1 MRPASVVKRD
11 GSAVPFEAGRI
22 AQAIARALSAVGVRD
37 DGLSSELAWVVEEH
51 LGRTVE
57 QAAVGLEDVQD
68 AVVHVLQESGHYE
81 VAIAYAR
88 YRDAR
93 ERARRERRARGDHQ
107 VPLHLEV
114 TEADGRHRPWSADWL
129 VERLARRH
137 ALSGMQAIDVLA
149 VVEDQLA
156 QSPATELS
164 VDLIDALVEGALVR
178 LGLTANAHAHGD
190 VRVPREELRLALEAG
205 DGCQALLAAGR
216 AAFRQSATHGSL
228 PPAVVK
234 LWSRGRLWVDGLDD
248 PLRGAQITC
257 VIEQAGNPWQVIAG
271 AAAQAIAGACSWR
284 SVRIVLPPSI
294 LGHLERGSTLL
305 HEPTA
310 AIARVAQVLLYCD
323 GRTPLLER
331 WPFSGTQIGLAIY
344 NDDFLL
350 ARQLAERNL
359 PLLSGAQYARGGWQQ
374 RVAVEVALNAQ
385 GLENEWSQLDLLAM
399 GAATAATARLARLP
413 AATRDGDLRFAIFGL
428 AAGSPSV
435 DYLERQVEQEGRRQ
449 GLAFTRAANL
459 PTEACAHLGR
469 LLEG

>member
-1 MRPASVVKRD
+1 MRPSSVLKRD

-22 AQAIARALSAVGVRD
+22 AQAIARALAAVGVRD
-37 DGLSSELAWVVEEH
+37 DGLSSELAQVVEEH
-51 LGRTVE
+51 LGRTAE
-57 QAAVGLEDVQD
+57 RAAVGLEEVQD

-93 ERARRERRARGDHQ
+93 ERARRERRARGDRH

-114 TEADGRHRPWSADWL
+114 TEPDGRHRTWSADWL

-137 ALSGMQAIDVLA
+137 LLSGVQAIDVLA

-164 VDLIDALVEGALVR
+164 VALVDALVESALVR
-178 LGLTANAHAHGD
+178 LGLTANALAHGD
-190 VRVPREELRLALEAG
+190 VRVPREELRAALECG
-205 DGCQALLAAGR
+205 DGCKALSLAGR
-216 AAFRQSATHGSL
+216 AAFRQEAAHGSL
-228 PPAVVK
+228 PPAVAK

-248 PLRGAQITC
+248 PLRGAQTTS
-257 VIEQAGNPWQVIAG
+257 VIEQAGNPWQVIAM
-271 AAAQAIAGACSWR
+271 AAAHAIEGACSWR
-284 SVRIVLPPSI
+284 RVRIVLPPSI

-305 HEPTA
+305 HEPIN
-310 AIARVAQVLLYCD
+310 AIARTAQVLLYCD

-331 WPFSGTQIGLAIY
+331 WPFAGSQVGLAIY

-350 ARQLAERNL
+350 ARQLTERNL
-359 PLLSGAQYARGGWQQ
+359 PLLSGAQYARGGWQH

-399 GAATAATARLARLP
+399 GAGTAATIRLARLP
-413 AATRDGDLRFAIFGL
+413 AGARVGDLRFAIFGL

-435 DYLERQVEQEGRRQ
+435 EYLERQVVQEGQRQ

-459 PTEACAHLGR
+459 PSEACAHLGR
-469 LLEG
+469 LLE

>member
-1 MRPASVVKRD
+1 MKPASVLKRD

-22 AQAIARALSAVGVRD
+22 AQAIARALAAVGVRD
-37 DGLSSELAWVVEEH
+37 DGLSSELAQVVEEH
-51 LGRTVE
+51 LGRTAE
-57 QAAVGLEDVQD
+57 RAAVGLEEVQD

-93 ERARRERRARGDHQ
+93 ERARRERRARGDRH

-114 TEADGRHRPWSADWL
+114 TEPDGRHRAWSADWL

-137 ALSGMQAIDVLA
+137 LLSGVQAIDVLA

-164 VDLIDALVEGALVR
+164 VALVDALVEGALVR
-178 LGLTANAHAHGD
+178 LGLTANALAHGD
-190 VRVPREELRLALEAG
+190 VRVPREELRAALECG
-205 DGCQALLAAGR
+205 DGCKALSLAGR
-216 AAFRQSATHGSL
+216 AAFRQEAAHGSL
-228 PPAVVK
+228 PPAVAK

-248 PLRGAQITC
+248 PLRGAQATS
-257 VIEQAGNPWQVIAG
+257 VIEQAGNPWQVIAM
-271 AAAQAIAGACSWR
+271 AAAHAIEGACSWR
-284 SVRIVLPPSI
+284 RVRIVLPPSI

-305 HEPTA
+305 HEPIN
-310 AIARVAQVLLYCD
+310 AIARTAQVLLYCD

-331 WPFSGTQIGLAIY
+331 WPFAGSQVGLAIY

-350 ARQLAERNL
+350 ARQLTERNL
-359 PLLSGAQYARGGWQQ
+359 PLLSGAQYARGGWQH

-399 GAATAATARLARLP
+399 GAGTAATTRLARLP
-413 AATRDGDLRFAIFGL
+413 AGAREGDLRFAIFGL

-435 DYLERQVEQEGRRQ
+435 DYLERQVVQEGLRQ
-449 GLAFTRAANL
+449 GLSFTRAANL
-459 PTEACAHLGR
+459 PAEACAHLGR
-469 LLEG
+469 LLE